1 MGEEVIS
8 VCKVMAKRMMTNC
21 CHPFYKTCV
30 SRVVSELNRSGV

>member
-8 VCKVMAKRMMTNC
+8 IWNVMVKRMMTNC
-21 CHPFYKTCV
+21 CHPFYKTYV